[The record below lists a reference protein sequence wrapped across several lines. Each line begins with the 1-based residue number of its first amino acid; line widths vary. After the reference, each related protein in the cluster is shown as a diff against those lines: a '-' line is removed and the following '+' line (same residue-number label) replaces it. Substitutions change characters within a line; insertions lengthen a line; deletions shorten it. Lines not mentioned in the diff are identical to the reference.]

1 MKLSEKPTQKKKQE
15 HKKYLVRKD
24 ENCQKNGG
32 KRQKKNS
39 KFAGKKPYG
48 IKRKILKLAY
58 LKREKKPNTPVKTN
72 SRPWKFPVFCP
83 WKVKS
88 HPGKN
93 VKKCTW
99 KPKSVREKV
108 CVKQK
113 TRAWKKLKNSDFWLS
128 RALLIF
134 TGKKITLKVIT
145 QQKYK
150 VFLTITKSLVLV
162 TNNCCRRKTLDKW
175 QLAITVDY

>member
-108 CVKQK
+108 WNVKRVPVK
-113 TRAWKKLKNSDFWLS
+113 AKKCAWRLKKYAWKQFFVRENSKNGQ
-128 RALLIF
+128 IPYCCM
-134 TGKKITLKVIT
+134 GK
-145 QQKYK
+145 
-150 VFLTITKSLVLV
+150 
-162 TNNCCRRKTLDKW
+162 
-175 QLAITVDY
+175 